1 MLNNFRVLLAKKKL
15 NMQDVVR
22 ETGLSKNTV
31 RALFYE
37 TGKGVQFET
46 IEKVCRFLECEIS
59 DLFELKK
66 EDKENESIKCI

>member
-1 MLNNFRVLLAKKKL
+1 MGNNFRVLLAKKKL
-15 NMQDVVR
+15 NMQDVING
-22 ETGLSKNTV
+22 TGLSKNTV

-46 IEKVCRFLECEIS
+46 IEKICGFLECGIC

-66 EDKENESIKCI
+66 EEVK